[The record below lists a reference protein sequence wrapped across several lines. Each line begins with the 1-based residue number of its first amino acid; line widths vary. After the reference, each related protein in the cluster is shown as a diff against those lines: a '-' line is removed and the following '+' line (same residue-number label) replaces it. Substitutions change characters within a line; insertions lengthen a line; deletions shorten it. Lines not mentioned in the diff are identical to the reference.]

1 MKLAAGIVTSIVCAA
16 CVASVCAQEPAQPA
30 RPNILLQMSRPS
42 EAMPIGGN
50 RRDDILDRPTPPRSE
65 PSQESFRLYVGVG
78 DARCYPGEDAL
89 GLDRYP
95 LGSRR
100 RR

>member
-1 MKLAAGIVTSIVCAA
+1 MKLAIGIAMSIVCAA
-16 CVASVCAQEPAQPA
+16 CVASVWAQEPA

-42 EAMPIGGN
+42 ESMSVDAN
-50 RRDDILDRPTPPRSE
+50 KRDDILDRPAPTRPD
-65 PSQESFRLYVGVG
+65 PSRESFRVYVGVG

-95 LGSRR
+95 MGSRR